1 MEVCGYEFEAAD
13 RLDLDRT
20 DGGVV
25 AVDVPQREYGARG
38 ERSVHPDGWGPFCR
52 FELPSDRASRPG
64 VYLVTVD
71 DEAVYVGE
79 ASDVEERFTDGYG
92 DVAPADCF
100 EGGDRRA
107 CRVNTEVFH
116 AVRAGRDVRVH
127 LHSTADFEGTDEEN
141 AALRRIISDD
151 LLSAFDAAWNRED
164 GDEAFAD
171 AVAEADRETAVDGG
185 AADAERGAPATPD
198 GTERR
203 ASPPSGTYRPLY
215 DYLTGHEFDRV
226 QLSFEEL
233 EVVLGAAVP
242 NAARNWRQ
250 WWTNSEESHP
260 HARSWLRAG
269 YEIASL
275 SLDDELV
282 VFERLPRG
290 AR

>member
-1 MEVCGYEFEAAD
+1 MEVCGYEFETVS
-13 RLDLDRT
+13 RLVPDRT

-25 AVDVPQREYGARG
+25 AVSVPQREYDANE

-79 ASDVEERFTDGYG
+79 ASDVGERFTDGYG

-107 CRVNTEVFH
+107 CRVNTAVFH
-116 AVRAGRDVRVH
+116 AVRAGRDVHVH
-127 LHSTADFEGTDEEN
+127 VHSTADFEGGDEEN
-141 AALRRIISDD
+141 AALRRIIRGD

-171 AVAEADRETAVDGG
+171 AMA
-185 AADAERGAPATPD
+185 AADGEGTADAVSGASSTPD

-203 ASPPSGTYRPLY
+203 AAPPSGKYRPLY
-215 DYLTGHEFDRV
+215 DYLADHEFDRV

-242 NAARNWRQ
+242 ASARNWRQ

-269 YEIASL
+269 YEVASL
-275 SLDDELV
+275 SLGDELV
-282 VFERLPRG
+282 IFERLPRG